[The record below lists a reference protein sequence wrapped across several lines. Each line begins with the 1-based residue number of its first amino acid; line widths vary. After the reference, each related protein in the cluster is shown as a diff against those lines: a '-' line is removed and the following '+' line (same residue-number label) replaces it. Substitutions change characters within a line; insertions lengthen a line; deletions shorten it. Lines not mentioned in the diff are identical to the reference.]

1 MKRSPF
7 TNTKMKM
14 MRIGLLA
21 GVMAMSTSCQD
32 FLDVNENPNGPDV
45 VTANLYLPPMLHW
58 MVMAPQWDGRFIGRY
73 VQNWYLPGTSFSTWD
88 RMGYDPGSD
97 NGGQIWR
104 DVYWSFGQNLID
116 MNTKA
121 EAEQRWDLLGV
132 GMVLKGWGW
141 MNLAAVHG
149 PAIVQQAFDQTR
161 FSFDYDTEEYVLDE
175 AKRML
180 DSAIVLLQRTD
191 GAVDATYLG
200 RTDKMYGGDREKWL
214 RYAYGLR
221 AMLLNRYSNKATYD
235 PAAVIA
241 DVDNSFTSG
250 ADDALLPF
258 PGTANDDRN
267 FFGPARNNVTSYRQT
282 QFVVELMNGTQF
294 GGAVDPRMTR
304 MLAPSPDT
312 GTTCAGADKTAC
324 YRGLDINT
332 LNYGAL
338 TTTQRPMNFFGYT
351 SQPALGSPSR
361 YLFAD
366 KSRFPA
372 MTYSQ
377 LQFIKAEAA
386 FRAGDRA
393 TALTAYTNGVSSHI
407 DFVNARNSDDGQS
420 PQPISAA
427 EKAAFLANTN
437 IVPTDPNQ
445 LTMTH
450 IMSQKYIA
458 QWAWAF
464 VEQWTDLRRFHY
476 TDTYAAEA
484 RQAFPG
490 FAPPTNLYVDNG
502 GEVVYRIRP
511 RFNSEYVWNQ
521 AGLRAIPTG
530 DPEGG
535 LAENYHTVELWI
547 TQP

>member
-73 VQNWYLPGTSFSTWD
+73 VQNWYVPGTSFSTWD

-104 DVYWSFGQNLID
+104 DVYWTFGQNLID

-161 FSFDYDTEEYVLDE
+161 FSFDYDTEEFVLQE

-200 RTDKMYGGDREKWL
+200 RTDHMYNGDREKWL

-221 AMLLNRYSNKATYD
+221 AMLLNRYSNKPTYD

-250 ADDALLPF
+250 ADDALLQF

-282 QFVVELMNGTQF
+282 LFVLELMNGTQF
-294 GGAVDPRMTR
+294 GGAVDPRMSR
-304 MLAPSPDT
+304 MLAPAPDSQ
-312 GTTCAGADKTAC
+312 

-338 TTTQRPMNFFGYT
+338 TASERPMNFFGYT
-351 SQPALGSPSR
+351 ARPALGEPSR

-407 DFVNARNSDDGQS
+407 DFVNARNTDDGQS
-420 PQPISAA
+420 PVPISPA
-427 EKAAFLANTN
+427 EKSAFLANTN
-437 IVPTDPNQ
+437 IIPTDPNQ

-476 TDTYAAEA
+476 TEA
-484 RQAFPG
+484 YGSEPRQAFPG
-490 FAPPTNLYVDNG
+490 FAPPTNLYANNNG
-502 GEVVYRIRP
+502 KIVYRIRP
-511 RFNSEYVWNQ
+511 RYNSEYVWNQ

-530 DPEGG
+530 DPDGG
-535 LAENYHTVELWI
+535 LAEDYHTVELWI